1 MEGYSTISVVS
12 SIAHVITYP
21 EGIKL
26 SLENLN
32 SVEKYNQ
39 GLVYG
44 QAYGQSKL
52 ANILFANELAARLL
66 DSKVLVNSIH
76 PGGVYT
82 KTLVSSWG
90 LKSDF
95 AHWLAKKCLFDRDTA
110 ALTQVF
116 AAVSPEILSKR
127 ITGEYF
133 VPLGVKG
140 ATSDFA
146 KNKKLQRDL
155 WTFTENTIKVKGF

>member
-12 SIAHVITYP
+12 SVGHIVTYS
-21 EGIKL
+21 EGIRL
-26 SLENLN
+26 SLDDLN
-32 SVEKYNQ
+32 AVEKYN
-39 GLVYG
+39 VW

-52 ANILFANELAARLL
+52 ANILFANELAARLF

-82 KTLVSSWG
+82 KSLARNLS
-90 LKSDF
+90 LKSAF
-95 AHWLAKKCLFDRDTA
+95 GHWLAKKCLFDGDTG

-127 ITGEYF
+127 ITAEYF
-133 VPLGVKG
+133 VPLLKG
-140 ATSDFA
+140 GTSDFVR
-146 KNKKLQRDL
+146 NKKLQRDL
-155 WTFTENTIKVKGF
+155 WTFTEEIIKSKGF